1 MMTKKMNKSI
11 LVVGLISVLTW
22 AVSFAYGENPAK
34 SLKGKVYF
42 QDQPDLSLAK
52 RLELARKE
60 FQSMKKGEQYLTGY
74 SFEGRHRV
82 HIDRDHHHSIDSY
95 RVKLK
100 NNEICISRAT
110 QEKEKTREHLDIE
123 NGPEPLG
130 IIFLNKISKD
140 EANIIDA
147 HLLDFENTYEFQETP
162 LFWLGS
168 VESDESISFLADLI
182 EDGSYELRK
191 DLVFVCSLHNSPKVY
206 DTLKGI
212 ALGKYETK
220 IRKNAIFWLGTLKD
234 KKSIDCLKDLSKR
247 IKDTELR
254 KQIVFAFQLSDE
266 DEAMAE
272 LIRMAKTESNREVK
286 ENAIFWLGQKASK
299 ECIKALKEVV
309 EESEDIDLKG
319 RAVFAI
325 SQLPRDKAVPMLIDI
340 AKTNQSPSVRKKAM
354 FWLGQTGDER
364 ALKFFEEI
372 LLKK

>member
-1 MMTKKMNKSI
+1 MMKKMNKSI
-11 LVVGLISVLTW
+11 LVVGFISLLIW
-22 AVSFAYGENPAK
+22 AVSFAHGEDIAK
-34 SLKGKVYF
+34 SLKGKVHF
-42 QDQPDLSLAK
+42 QDQPNLSLAK
-52 RLELARKE
+52 RLDLARKE
-60 FQSMKKGEQYLTGY
+60 FQSMKKGEHYLTGY
-74 SFEGRHRV
+74 SFEGRHKVRIGRNC
-82 HIDRDHHHSIDSY
+82 HKLTDSY
-95 RVKLK
+95 RIRLK

-123 NGPEPLG
+123 NGPESLG
-130 IIFLNKISKD
+130 VIFLNKISKNKAD
-140 EANIIDA
+140 IIDA
-147 HLLDFENTYEFQETP
+147 HLIDFDNTYEFQEAP
-162 LFWLGS
+162 LFWLGN
-168 VESDESISFLADLI
+168 VESDEGISFLADLI
-182 EDGSYELRK
+182 EDGSYELQN
-191 DLVFVCSLHNSPKVY
+191 DLVFLCSLHNSPKVY
-206 DTLKGI
+206 GILKGI

-220 IRKNAIFWLGTLKD
+220 IGKNAIFWLGTLKD
-234 KKSIDCLKDLSKR
+234 KKSIDFLKDISKR

-272 LIRMAKTESNREVK
+272 LIRMAKTESNREVR
-286 ENAIFWLGQKASK
+286 ENAVFWLGQKASK

-309 EESEDIDLKG
+309 EESEDIELKG